1 MEKLEFKIINAG
13 IALETTKLKIQES
26 LKEIE
31 KKHPNREDL
40 IKSMSESLND
50 VWNIQAVFNWL
61 RENRE
66 TQYMDFYKTKSE
78 NSDLLS
84 EVASLKKELQTI
96 KKNITL

>member
-61 RENRE
+61 REQRE
-66 TQYMDFYKTKSE
+66 TYSLENYKIQSE
-78 NSDLLS
+78 SSDLKD
-84 EVASLKKELQTI
+84 EVKKLKKELLNI
-96 KKNITL
+96 KKNLTL

>member
-61 RENRE
+61 REQRE
-66 TQYMDFYKTKSE
+66 TYSLENYKIQSE
-78 NSDLLS
+78 SSDLKD
-84 EVASLKKELQTI
+84 EVKKLTKELKDI
-96 KKNITL
+96 KNNLTL